1 MALPLAPEHRTPS
14 HVTSA
19 LVRFGGWL
27 SDQGWVVAV
36 DDKTL
41 DAERHPGVR
50 YRSLSPIGRMTR
62 GALAC
67 RFDGGRIHLRY
78 RPNWLA
84 ALFDVCLLAL
94 GYAITRKLGL
104 PLHGS
109 RWADAGVAFVILALV
124 LPAVMLLVRF
134 RFVVMLGRA
143 VWSTDDAW
151 DRVRHRG
158 LFWEIAWAVGGCVA
172 VAEWVLMRHIVPFLY
187 HFMVGNLT
195 EAMLFWRQRPTRA
208 VMPALI
214 AALTGAIVYWMI
226 FRLGVEH
233 TASAPSQTHRINNKN
248 GNRITPTNQWRD

>member
-1 MALPLAPEHRTPS
+1 MTRHMGTLGSVMGSVMASPVAPEHRTPS

-36 DDKTL
+36 DDMTL

-67 RFDGGRIHLRY
+67 RFDGGRFHLRY

-84 ALFDVCLLAL
+84 ALFDVGLLAL

-124 LPAVMLLVRF
+124 LPAVML
-134 RFVVMLGRA
+134 
-143 VWSTDDAW
+143 WSAFGSWSCW
-151 DRVRHRG
+151 D
-158 LFWEIAWAVGGCVA
+158 
-172 VAEWVLMRHIVPFLY
+172 VPS
-187 HFMVGNLT
+187 G
-195 EAMLFWRQRPTRA
+195 RPTTRGTGFDTA
-208 VMPALI
+208 ASSGRSRGPSA
-214 AALTGAIVYWMI
+214 AALPWPSGSSCDISYRFCITSWLAI
-226 FRLGVEH
+226 
-233 TASAPSQTHRINNKN
+233 
-248 GNRITPTNQWRD
+248 